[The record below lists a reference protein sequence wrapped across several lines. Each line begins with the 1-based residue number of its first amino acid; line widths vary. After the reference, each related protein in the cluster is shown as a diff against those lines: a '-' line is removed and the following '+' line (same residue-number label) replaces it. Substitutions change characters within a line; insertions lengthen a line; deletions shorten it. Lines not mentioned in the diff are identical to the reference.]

1 MRTTDHPRARI
12 VALTLSQVSEVLASE
27 WRKDYGIPEALAD
40 VTAHDTF
47 TRILCER
54 ALSEAGVDVFW
65 NDLVCSS
72 PVQAAAAVAAVADRG
87 IDLEALY
94 GENCEALLGV
104 IQGCV
109 LMDSSQLASLGY
121 QLSGRS
127 FSTDF
132 DTVYALARMEGC
144 EPMLDRVLSDVQVAC
159 HKAHLDSQARMD
171 RHLKGVRAAELTAA
185 YYVLKGVGVV
195 MDEGLEHR
203 LCGYPPK
210 LYSCVG
216 GSQYNRSTTTTT
228 TQGDNYMTIYKNP
241 LDIITAGYSLP
252 DGYDSWGIKS
262 VGFDGRTKHGFQWP
276 EPGKA
281 TAVYPLDDHGSSCP
295 RRKGDGLCVA
305 TTWAGMASGGYRA
318 FCILLVAYRAAETRG
333 NEAGKLRC
341 PQVFVVD
348 RLDGESLVRRN
359 LQGAD
364 LRAANLRGANLRD
377 AEMEKLRERGAVL

>member
-1 MRTTDHPRARI
+1 
-12 VALTLSQVSEVLASE
+12 
-27 WRKDYGIPEALAD
+27 
-40 VTAHDTF
+40 
-47 TRILCER
+47 
-54 ALSEAGVDVFW
+54 
-65 NDLVCSS
+65 
-72 PVQAAAAVAAVADRG
+72 
-87 IDLEALY
+87 
-94 GENCEALLGV
+94 
-104 IQGCV
+104 
-109 LMDSSQLASLGY
+109 
-121 QLSGRS
+121 
-127 FSTDF
+127 
-132 DTVYALARMEGC
+132 
-144 EPMLDRVLSDVQVAC
+144 
-159 HKAHLDSQARMD
+159 
-171 RHLKGVRAAELTAA
+171 
-185 YYVLKGVGVV
+185 
-195 MDEGLEHR
+195 
-203 LCGYPPK
+203 
-210 LYSCVG
+210 
-216 GSQYNRSTTTTT
+216 
-228 TQGDNYMTIYKNP
+228 MTIYKNP

-364 LRAANLRGANLRD
+364 LRAANLRGANLRGADLRDANLQDANLRDADLQDANLWGANLWGANLWDANLWGANLQDANLQDANLRGANLWGADLWGADLRGADLRGANLRD